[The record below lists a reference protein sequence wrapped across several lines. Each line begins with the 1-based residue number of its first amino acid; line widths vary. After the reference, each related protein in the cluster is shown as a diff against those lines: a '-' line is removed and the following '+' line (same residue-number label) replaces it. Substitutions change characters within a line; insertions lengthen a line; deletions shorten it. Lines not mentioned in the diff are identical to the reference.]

1 MEKPIDE
8 LVAQIV
14 ETLDPKLREVFE
26 ERASIIEFD
35 GKLTRSVAESLALL
49 DVLRRHP
56 AFLSRVTTLAVELE
70 GSTQWVLTTNL
81 SFARR
86 HLLDRGGIE
95 LDVVE
100 LAEVVDEQYSGM
112 AVLATMN

>member
-1 MEKPIDE
+1 MQKPIDE
-8 LVAQIV
+8 LVALIV
-14 ETLDPKLREVFE
+14 NDLDPKLREEFE
-26 ERASIIEFD
+26 ERAGIMEFD
-35 GKLTRSVAESLALL
+35 GQLTRRLAESLALL

-56 AFLSRVTTLAVELE
+56 AFLSGVTTWAVELE

-95 LDVVE
+95 LDIVE
-100 LAEVVDEQYSGM
+100 LAEVVDAQYSGM

>member
-1 MEKPIDE
+1 MENPIDE

-26 ERASIIEFD
+26 ERAGIIEFD

-56 AFLSRVTTLAVELE
+56 AFLARVTTLAVELE
-70 GSTQWVLTTNL
+70 GSTQWVLTTHL
-81 SFARR
+81 SFARQQ
-86 HLLDRGGIE
+86 LLDRGGIE
-95 LDVVE
+95 LDIVE
-100 LAEVVDEQYSGM
+100 LAEVVDAQYSGI